1 MIAAIAFVTLIGLL
15 VLFQLSLAFGAP
27 WGRFAWGGQYPGVL
41 PLGYRIASGVSILI
55 YGFIALLALDR
66 AGVAD
71 VFPNAFSQVGI
82 WVVVGYLTLGLVMNA
97 ISRSKPE
104 RYAMTPVALALAIL
118 ALRIALS
125 GPAEESFAGMVLDDG
140 DGPVFCTTIMESYPP
155 QCGADSPA
163 LTGWDWAAVEHEQS
177 QTIRWGEYR
186 FEGEREGN
194 TISISGST
202 SPLHRPGAGKEAPHP

>member
-1 MIAAIAFVTLIGLL
+1 MLASVIAAIAFVTLIGLL
-15 VLFQLSLAFGAP
+15 VPFQLSLAFGAP
-27 WGRFAWGGQYPGVL
+27 WGRFAWGGQHPGVL

-71 VFPNAFSQVGI
+71 VFPNTFSQVGI
-82 WVVVGYLTLGLVMNA
+82 WVVFGYLTLGVVMNA

-104 RYAMTPVALALAIL
+104 RYAMTPVVLALAIL
-118 ALRIALS
+118 ALLIALS

-163 LTGWDWAAVEHEQS
+163 ITGWDWAAVEHEQS

-186 FEGEREGN
+186 FRGEREGN

-202 SPLHRPGAGKEAPHP
+202 SPLH

>member
-1 MIAAIAFVTLIGLL
+1 MLAAVITAIAFVTLIGLL
-15 VLFQLSLAFGAP
+15 ALFQLSLAFGAP
-27 WGRFAWGGQYPGVL
+27 WGRFAWGGQHPGVL

-66 AGVAD
+66 ADVAD

-82 WVVVGYLTLGLVMNA
+82 WVVFGYLTLGVLMNA

-104 RYAMTPVALALAIL
+104 RYAMTPGALALAIL
-118 ALRIALS
+118 ALLIALS
-125 GPAEESFAGMVLDDG
+125 SPAEESFAGLVLDDG

-163 LTGWDWAAVEHEQS
+163 VTGWEWAVIEHEQS

-186 FEGEREGN
+186 FGGERQGN
-194 TISISGST
+194 TISISGAPA
-202 SPLHRPGAGKEAPHP
+202 PLR